1 MLEGSYQLGLSD
13 LLDQNLS
20 CYEYFHSL
28 PENVQRR
35 IVQRDVASLEEMQQR
50 VEDMGRPRSGRTG
63 TLRNAASPF
72 RFFSRGSMSGC
83 PKKVYPIP
91 GNSCR
96 KAGEFPVYYKHT
108 MRSD

>member
-35 IVQRDVASLEEMQQR
+35 IVQRDVASIEAKPQLAVFLQGFHVRMSKKSLSN
-50 VEDMGRPRSGRTG
+50 SG
-63 TLRNAASPF
+63 
-72 RFFSRGSMSGC
+72 
-83 PKKVYPIP
+83 K
-91 GNSCR
+91 
-96 KAGEFPVYYKHT
+96 
-108 MRSD
+108 

>member
-35 IVQRDVASLEEMQQR
+35 IVQRDVASFEEMQQL
-50 VEDMGRPRSGRTG
+50 VEDMGRPMLYYGDTAVG
-63 TLRNAASPF
+63 
-72 RFFSRGSMSGC
+72 G
-83 PKKVYPIP
+83 V
-91 GNSCR
+91 
-96 KAGEFPVYYKHT
+96 PV
-108 MRSD
+108 SA